1 MYYAKHP
8 LKRLMAGILT
18 MLAIVACSSCKHD
31 DDDVTKIDYEK
42 VADHTVLMYMVGDNN
57 LSSLLEN
64 NVRQAHR
71 AILDSV
77 EVGAL
82 NLVVMKDNKQS
93 GDDLPKL
100 YWVHRNAA
108 QRLDTVILQTWSED
122 IDMADPDILASV
134 IKTTFTRFNTPIK
147 GLVLASHAAGW
158 VPVTTNHQYD
168 SPRRKA
174 FGYDQINQNNLVGS
188 IELWDLAAALR
199 QGPKFD
205 YIIADCCHMGNA
217 EAAYELRDVT
227 RYLVASSL
235 EVQGAGMPYRKVF
248 TRLSRVKSLS
258 DLPDALDYSMR
269 CYFDENA
276 PYGASKKG
284 ASVAL
289 YDLTFMPQL
298 ASSYQQLIR
307 SNASRLEP
315 LAEADPRT
323 ITDWLD
329 YFQPLGRE
337 STGSGGSVHYKY
349 YYYDILDVINWLSEV
364 DAANAHAAIQALQHI
379 VLKEYHSSQFYS
391 EIIID
396 HHCGMAVTLPETL
409 HLANE
414 PGYRQFFSAYASN
427 AEGLLAAYHLTAWGA
442 MMGY

>member
-1 MYYAKHP
+1 MYYTKHP

-18 MLAIVACSSCKHD
+18 MLAIVACSSCKD
-31 DDDVTKIDYEK
+31 KDDDVTKIDYEK

-71 AILDSV
+71 AMLDSV

-82 NLVVMKDNKQS
+82 NLVVLKDNKQS
-93 GDDLPKL
+93 KDDLPKL

-108 QRLDTVILQTWSED
+108 QQLDTVMLQTWTED
-122 IDMADPDILASV
+122 IDTADPDFLASV
-134 IKTTFTRFNTPIK
+134 LKTTFTRFNTPIK

-158 VPVTTNHQYD
+158 VPVTTNHTYA
-168 SPRRKA
+168 PRRNA
-174 FGYDQINQNNLVGS
+174 FGYDQINQNDLVGS

-217 EAAYELRDVT
+217 EVAYELRDVT

-235 EVQGAGMPYRKVF
+235 EVQGAGMPYRKVM
-248 TRLSRVKSLS
+248 TRLSHVNSLS
-258 DLPDALDYSMR
+258 DLPEALDYSMR

-276 PYGASKKG
+276 PYGGSKKG
-284 ASVAL
+284 ASVSL
-289 YDLTFMPQL
+289 YDLTFMTQL
-298 ASSYQQLIR
+298 ATSYQQLIR

-315 LAEADPRT
+315 LAEADPLT

-337 STGSGGSVHYKY
+337 STSSGGSVHYKY
-349 YYYDILDVINWLSEV
+349 YYYDILDVINWLGEV

-391 EIIID
+391 EIIIYN
-396 HHCGMAVTLPETL
+396 HCGMAVTLPETL
-409 HLANE
+409 HLANVS
-414 PGYRQFFSAYASN
+414 GYRQLFGPYASN
-427 AEGLLAAYHLTAWGA
+427 AGGLLAAYHHTAWGA